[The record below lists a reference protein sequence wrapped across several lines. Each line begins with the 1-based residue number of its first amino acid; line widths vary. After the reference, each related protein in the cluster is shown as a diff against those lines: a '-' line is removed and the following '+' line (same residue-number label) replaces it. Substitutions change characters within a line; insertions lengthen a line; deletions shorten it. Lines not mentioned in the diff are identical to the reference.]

1 MLIVVK
7 KGYEDKVSALF
18 RRWGLNCSIIGQVTH
33 DGLARVKEGDKVV
46 AEAPVKLLTD
56 PPLYQYRVRKP
67 KWLKEIQSLELKD
80 IPDLTLNEAQSV
92 FLQLLSL
99 PNICSREWIF
109 QHSDSGTQSD
119 VVPPGGDGGVLRVR
133 GSQKALSFSVDGNGR
148 YCYLDPYAG
157 GAIAVAEAARN
168 LVCTGAKPLA
178 VTDCLNLGNPEKK
191 DVYYQLKECIR
202 GIAGACRKLGV
213 PVISGNVS
221 LYNESEE
228 GAVYPTPVCGM
239 VGLIKNIDL
248 RCDMG
253 FIGEGDEVFLLG
265 SDLDSDGL
273 AGSEYLELVHR
284 LVRGRPYIDLDLERR
299 VQSCCL
305 KAIGRG
311 VITSA
316 HDCSHGGLV
325 ITLAECCLWG
335 GLGFKGQGWRFR
347 GRLDT
352 TLFGEVQS
360 RIVVSVKPEKV
371 RYLEEIAAVSR
382 VPVTRLGVVGGGRFI
397 IESCIDLPLEQ
408 IESVWQSSLTKIMS

>member
-1 MLIVVK
+1 
-7 KGYEDKVSALF
+7 
-18 RRWGLNCSIIGQVTH
+18 
-33 DGLARVKEGDKVV
+33 
-46 AEAPVKLLTD
+46 
-56 PPLYQYRVRKP
+56 
-67 KWLKEIQSLELKD
+67 
-80 IPDLTLNEAQSV
+80 
-92 FLQLLSL
+92 
-99 PNICSREWIF
+99 
-109 QHSDSGTQSD
+109 
-119 VVPPGGDGGVLRVR
+119 
-133 GSQKALSFSVDGNGR
+133 
-148 YCYLDPYAG
+148 
-157 GAIAVAEAARN
+157 
-168 LVCTGAKPLA
+168 
-178 VTDCLNLGNPEKK
+178 
-191 DVYYQLKECIR
+191 
-202 GIAGACRKLGV
+202 
-213 PVISGNVS
+213 
-221 LYNESEE
+221 
-228 GAVYPTPVCGM
+228 M

>member
-1 MLIVVK
+1 VVK
-7 KGYEDKVSALF
+7 KGYEDKVSDLF
-18 RRWGLNCSIIGQVTH
+18 HRWGLKCSVIGQVTD
-33 DGLARVKEGDKVV
+33 DGLARIKEGDVVV

-67 KWLKEIQSLELKD
+67 RWLREVQSLELKD
-80 IPDLTLNEAQSV
+80 IPDLIPNEAQSV
-92 FLQLLSL
+92 FLQLLAS

-109 QHSDSGTQSD
+109 RQSEPSSQTD
-119 VVPPGGDGGVLRVR
+119 VMSLGGDGGVVRVK
-133 GSQKALSFSVDGNGR
+133 GSSKALSFSVDGNGR

-168 LVCTGAKPLA
+168 LVCTGAQPLA

-202 GIAGACRKLGV
+202 GIASACRKLGV

-228 GAVYPTPVCGM
+228 GVVYPAPICGM
-239 VGLIKNIDL
+239 VGLIANIDL

-253 FIGEGDEVFLLG
+253 FIGEDDQVFLLG
-265 SDLDSDGL
+265 SDLGSDGL
-273 AGSEYLELVHR
+273 AGSEYLELVHH
-284 LVRGRPYIDLDLERR
+284 LVRGRPYIYLDLEKR

-305 KAIGRG
+305 KAIRQG

-316 HDCSHGGLV
+316 HDCSHGGLAV
-325 ITLAECCLWG
+325 TLAECCLRG
-335 GLGFKGQGWRFR
+335 GLGFKGEGWRFR

-371 RYLEEIAAVSR
+371 RWLEEMAAASR
-382 VPVTRLGVVGGGRFI
+382 VPLTGLGVVGGKRFI
-397 IESCIDLPLEQ
+397 IDGYIDLPLEQ
-408 IESVWQSSLTKIMS
+408 IESVWRGSLEKILGSA